1 MQLDS
6 EILKDIMK
14 TDLNQD
20 QITYYLEMLKDE
32 KTNLY
37 LSISDSKL
45 KAIAVAFQLVL
56 DENFNPMDIDLVKF
70 TQMYLKKI
78 KDENIFDFITA
89 GKLILM
95 AWEILFKKSE
105 KILSFYTTKNDDF
118 YDLWDP
124 YEDGSEP
131 IGDYDI
137 TDAIINSNPLQEPV
151 RRVEKR
157 PVTLSELINALKDAI
172 KDSESRI
179 KENREKK
186 ILEEKYR
193 ILIKERLHQESIE
206 DDIQEIWSR
215 MCEMEDEFY
224 KKQIEDGTKED
235 SIKVLISLLFLE
247 NSGKIVMEQKEP
259 FSPIKINM
267 LVPKEL
273 RKITFVKPPNVEL
286 VKHST
291 P

>member
-1 MQLDS
+1 MDS

-124 YEDGSEP
+124 YEAGSEP

-224 KKQIEDGTKED
+224 KKQIEDGTKDD